1 MLHTN
6 NLEQGYP
13 QQMKTPNLTL
23 FNSIDLV
30 FGLLI
35 RVIKNLRKL
44 PSIAEKLVY

>member
-13 QQMKTPNLTL
+13 QQMKAPNLTL
-23 FNSIDLV
+23 FNSIVLV
-30 FGLLI
+30 FGLFI